1 MPPKKKTWASGG
13 TFDLDKKSKQLE
25 KLKKQSSSQGFWD
38 NSQSASSTLKNISII
53 EKEMQL
59 WRDLS
64 RRHNDMEVLFEFA
77 DSGEIELAEIKVSYM
92 FTKISLMR

>member
-1 MPPKKKTWASGG
+1 MPLKKKIWASGG

-25 KLKKQSSSQGFWD
+25 ELKKQSSAQGFWD
-38 NSQSASSTLKNISII
+38 NSQSASNTLKNISII

-59 WRDLS
+59 WSDLS

-77 DSGEIELAEIKVSYM
+77 GLG
-92 FTKISLMR
+92 R

>member
-1 MPPKKKTWASGG
+1 MLLKKKIWASGG
-13 TFDLDKKSKQLE
+13 TFDLDRKSKQLE
-25 KLKKQSSSQGFWD
+25 KLKKQSSAQGFWD

-59 WRDLS
+59 WKDLS

-77 DSGEIELAEIKVSYM
+77 ESGEVEICLLYTSP
-92 FTKISLMR
+92 SPRD